1 MTRFEESVILARMTK
16 SGKSIIKLGVV
27 IIALHLF
34 PNAILAQSIES
45 RIKTITKRG
54 IGSAELSKYPKQG
67 QGAYIF
73 SLVREN
79 GGVCDGYRTHAF
91 MGRDEHGTAYWSLLC
106 LLGHY
111 WLLSVDRHDVWT
123 MKGLKGANARSPD
136 FLGALK
142 GKEPKYKRLLAKPDE
157 YVRTY
162 FEFIANRYAKVCPK
176 VVKQKFLHETADKA
190 GHWIV
195 KCDNET
201 QFRIIVRNDETGR
214 TSSIS
219 CKNLLKHFRVRCED

>member
-1 MTRFEESVILARMTK
+1 MTRFDESVILARMK
-16 SGKSIIKLGVV
+16 ESGKSIIKLG
-27 IIALHLF
+27 IIIFALHLF
-34 PNAILAQSIES
+34 PNATLAQSIDS
-45 RIKTITKRG
+45 TVKTITQRG
-54 IGSAELSKYPKQG
+54 IGFAELSKYPKQG

-111 WLLSVDRHDVWT
+111 WLLTVDRQNVWT
-123 MKGLKGANARSPD
+123 MKGLSDVPEKTPD

-162 FEFIANRYAKVCPK
+162 FDFIINQYGRDCPK
-176 VVKQKFLHETADKA
+176 IVDQKFHRESKDKT
-190 GHWIV
+190 GYWIV
-195 KCDNET
+195 TCDNET
-201 QFRIIVRNDETGR
+201 RHRVSVWNDETGD
-214 TSSIS
+214 TTAIS